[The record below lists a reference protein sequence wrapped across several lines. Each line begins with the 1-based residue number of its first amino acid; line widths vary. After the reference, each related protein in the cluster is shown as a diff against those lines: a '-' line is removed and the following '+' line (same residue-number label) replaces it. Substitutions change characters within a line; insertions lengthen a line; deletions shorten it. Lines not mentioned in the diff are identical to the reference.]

1 MIRWDVHTFSCGF
14 VSLKEDVDDHEE
26 FDAVDKALS
35 SLDFLS
41 SEKKDMWRLLAAVLH
56 SGEVR
61 CGTCDYSIT
70 GDHS

>member
-1 MIRWDVHTFSCGF
+1 MHYV
-14 VSLKEDVDDHEE
+14 LKEDVDDHEE

-35 SLDFLS
+35 SLDFAS

-61 CGTCDYSIT
+61 YKYV
-70 GDHS
+70 

>member
-1 MIRWDVHTFSCGF
+1 MWCGGNVDIF
-14 VSLKEDVDDHEE
+14 LLWCRVLKEDVDGHEE

-35 SLDFLS
+35 SLDFAP

-61 CGTCDYSIT
+61 CNTRTYVSYT
-70 GDHS
+70 